1 MIITPFFHSASSV
14 IPDFKIPG
22 KTMSYVIPIISQ
34 CVRTLLHQMCTK
46 QSNFATS
53 IHGLVIAPTRELAI
67 QISKE
72 CNVVAK
78 VANKYIAK
86 WVSRSDTSLTLS
98 TMTVESISVYGGVDI
113 DSQIASLSGD
123 TETPSQRSMVVAATP
138 GRLLDIL
145 QQTNVAV
152 ASSFA
157 KLQAIVFDEADRI
170 AVNSDMAG
178 QVDDIL
184 SILQSIRVS
193 DNKMISCLVSAT
205 LPKKASETCDKWVP
219 RPRIVIRVNHMTVGE
234 KPIKTAEDNAG
245 DEDREEPSHEFS
257 SEKRKDD
264 QDKASNHPQNLDLAS
279 IPSNI
284 VQTLHV
290 CSNHKK
296 PKKLILTL
304 QRIYQKKDTG
314 GGRFTTNNQ
323 LTIVFFRQIKTVKYV
338 AQLLA
343 KEGLKCVELYGS
355 LHQTDR
361 EKRLLEFK
369 SGMNIKIP
377 AYADTSNS
385 TLNAIS
391 LFYLHR
397 QSTNSTC
404 N

>member
-1 MIITPFFHSASSV
+1 MIIIPLFHSALSV
-14 IPDFKIPG
+14 IPDVKIPG

-34 CVRTLLHQMCTK
+34 CVRTLLYQMCTK

-72 CNVVAK
+72 CNVAAK

-86 WVSRSDTSLTLS
+86 RASRSDTASALS
-98 TMTVESISVYGGVDI
+98 TMTVESISVYGGMDI
-113 DSQIASLSGD
+113 DSQIASLSGVS
-123 TETPSQRSMVVAATP
+123 ETASQRSMVVAATP

-145 QQTNVAV
+145 QQTNAAV

-157 KLQAIVFDEADRI
+157 NLQAIVFDEADRI
-170 AVNSDMAG
+170 AGNSDMAG

-193 DNKMISCLVSAT
+193 DNKTISCLVSAT
-205 LPKKASETCDKWVP
+205 LPEKATETCDKWVP
-219 RPRIVIRVNHMTVGE
+219 RPRIVIRVNHVTVGE

-245 DEDREEPSHEFS
+245 DEDRKEHSHEDS
-257 SEKRKDD
+257 SEIQKDD
-264 QDKASNHPQNLDLAS
+264 QDKASNYPQNLDLAS

-304 QRIYQKKDTG
+304 LRIYLKKDTG

-323 LTIVFFRQIKTVKYV
+323 LTIVFFGQIKTVKYV

-369 SGMNIKIP
+369 SGMYI
-377 AYADTSNS
+377 
-385 TLNAIS
+385 IS
-391 LFYLHR
+391 KYLLSPTRPTRH
-397 QSTNSTC
+397 
-404 N
+404 